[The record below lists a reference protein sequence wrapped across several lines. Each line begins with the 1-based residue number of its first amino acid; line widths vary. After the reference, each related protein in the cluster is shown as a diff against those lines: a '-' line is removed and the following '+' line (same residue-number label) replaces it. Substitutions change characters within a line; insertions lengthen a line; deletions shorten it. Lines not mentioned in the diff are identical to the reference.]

1 MKEKLNQKF
10 IQAYMAVQ
18 NFRNNEEGDTNFVS
32 IMLVL
37 GVVIGVAVVFS
48 ALSEEVGAKIG
59 DVVRNFLD
67 TLG

>member
-48 ALSEEVGAKIG
+48 ALSEEVGVKIG

>member
-1 MKEKLNQKF
+1 MKEKLNQRF

>member
-10 IQAYMAVQ
+10 IHAYMAVQ